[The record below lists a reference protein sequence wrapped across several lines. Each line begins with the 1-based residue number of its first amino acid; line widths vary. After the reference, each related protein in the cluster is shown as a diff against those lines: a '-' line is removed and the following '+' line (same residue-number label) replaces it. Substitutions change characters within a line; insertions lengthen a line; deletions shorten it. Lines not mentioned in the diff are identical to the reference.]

1 MNFHQQIKSSLLI
14 LCLSFILFQ
23 NCSGQVSAGDTFL
36 FGLSEQFEKLFGK
49 EVATAVSCTSDIT
62 ISTKTVYLEED
73 GDVTATFNASN
84 DSGLTEIDDDAANG
98 AAWGYKSFETC
109 IYPNAPFSGSIEI
122 PVTLTSNYGLRL
134 TSVKS
139 YPGGEVA
146 IPTKLSFTGSGVAER
161 QCFKF
166 RASHD
171 SLRNAIVNP
180 LVVELGTVTQKDGD
194 GKETSGTYAKKDVC
208 DISVSLDDAD
218 APGVR
223 VSNISRVMEEPS
235 PSASATDGD
244 FQVKLR
250 TAPTA
255 NVTIPINDT
264 YDSVNANNREGS
276 ASPKTL
282 TFTTTNYS
290 TPQSVRVEAIDD
302 LEIDGV
308 KVYTVEVG
316 KTSSSDSEYNG
327 IKPRNVV
334 VYNRDQSVPGYA
346 YMRFDSS
353 TGSTGTSGGSVSQ
366 FATDENKQFGTKYSN
381 FQLKLRT
388 KPTNNVILT
397 FSSNC
402 GNKCTILTPT
412 LTFTSTNWN
421 DYQTFQVEGKSDSA
435 NTGNAD
441 YTVSFVASS
450 SDSTYNTTVT
460 EPTFV
465 VRSCDNDGT
474 HLLQPC
480 NFSGPPLATS
490 GDRLKATEGGTTKI
504 WMISQSNP
512 GSDVTIGLTSTDT
525 SEGTV
530 PATVTVSSSNYNFME
545 NNGTNQILLTHV
557 DDNEVDNTVNWDIT
571 TALST
576 GGISYNP
583 IDIYAKTDDN
593 EAYFYVT
600 KSGSTKEG
608 SSSGADT
615 ATIDVCLGAQ
625 NTETITVSVACAT
638 YADGTIAAFGECGT
652 LSTNTLT
659 FPPSSRVD
667 DNDAGDSKCKD
678 SSKRQTVTI
687 LGADDSFS
695 DGPQDYTVNLTK
707 NANTDGV
714 YSSGSATLPNQ
725 TITNRDD
732 EPMGKRIYAS
742 VVNSP
747 GEMTAEGVLGA
758 DKTCNNTRPGGV
770 TGGTFKALIVSDS
783 GADTTVQNKR
793 IPNGINWVLTSGYHY
808 YRCNTSGYANC
819 SDEHTP
825 LFVANGSAGF
835 DPTNLPRE
843 FSTIGDQYWTGM
855 TNTLSPATQASTPS
869 CPDDGL
875 TYLHNCHGFN
885 YQNCPS
891 NATTYLYGQSWTMS
905 SASSITSQE
914 AICTGSKKLICVE
927 Q

>member
-1 MNFHQQIKSSLLI
+1 MNHYQNNRFSLILLFSLLV
-14 LCLSFILFQ
+14 SVP

-36 FGLSEQFEKLFGK
+36 FGLSEQFDKLFGK
-49 EVATAVSCTSDIT
+49 ETATAVSCTSDIT

-84 DSGLTEIDDDAANG
+84 DSGLNLSAG
-98 AAWGYKSFETC
+98 QWGYISFETC

-122 PVTLTSNYGLRL
+122 PVTLTSNYGTRI

-146 IPTKLSFTGSGVAER
+146 VPTKLSFTGSGVAER

-166 RASHD
+166 TASHD
-171 SLRNAIVNP
+171 SLRNAVVNP

-194 GKETSGTYAKKDVC
+194 GKETSGTYAKKDAC
-208 DISVSLDDAD
+208 DITVSLDDAD

-264 YDSVNANNREGS
+264 FDSVNANNREGS

-290 TPQSVRVEAIDD
+290 TPQSVKVTAIDD

-346 YMRFDSS
+346 YMRYDSS

-388 KPTNNVILT
+388 KPTNNVTLT

-402 GNKCTILTPT
+402 GNKCNILTPT
-412 LTFTSTNWN
+412 LTFTTTNWN

-435 NTGNAD
+435 NSGNAD

-450 SDSTYNTTVT
+450 GDSTYNTTVT
-460 EPTFV
+460 EPTFS

-480 NFSGPPLATS
+480 NFSGSPLATS
-490 GDRLKATEGGTTKI
+490 GSSDRLKATEGGTTKI

-557 DDNEVDNTVNWDIT
+557 DDNEVDNTVNWDVT

-576 GGISYNP
+576 GGITYNP

-608 SSSGADT
+608 SSSGTDT

-625 NTETITVSVACAT
+625 NTETITVSVACAI
-638 YADGTIAAFGECGT
+638 YASGTAAYGECGT

-687 LGADDSFS
+687 LGADDSFA
-695 DGPQDYTVNLTK
+695 DGPQDFVVNLTK

-714 YSSGSATLPNQ
+714 YSSGVATLPNQ

-732 EPMGKRIYAS
+732 EPLGKRIYAS
-742 VVNSP
+742 ILNSP
-747 GEMTAEGVLGA
+747 GEMTAEGVIGA
-758 DKTCNNTRPGGV
+758 DKTCNNNRPGGV

-855 TNTLSPATQASTPS
+855 TNTLAPATQASTPS
-869 CPDDGL
+869 CPGDGL

-885 YQNCPS
+885 FQNCPS

-905 SASSITSQE
+905 SANSITSQE
-914 AICTGSKKLICVE
+914 AICTESKKLICVE

>member
-1 MNFHQQIKSSLLI
+1 MNFYQQIKSSILI
-14 LCLSFILFQ
+14 LFLSFSLFQ
-23 NCSGQVSAGDTFL
+23 SCSGQVTAGDTFL
-36 FGLSEQFEKLFGK
+36 FGLSEKFDRLLGNEAT
-49 EVATAVSCTSDIT
+49 VACSSDVTIT
-62 ISTKTVYLEED
+62 TKVVYLEED
-73 GDVTATFNASN
+73 GDTTATFNASN
-84 DSGLTEIDDDAANG
+84 DSGLTLGG
-98 AAWGYKSFETC
+98 AQQWGYSIFETC
-109 IYPNAPFSGSIEI
+109 IYPNSPFSGSLEI
-122 PVTLTSNYGLRL
+122 PVSVTSNYGLRVA
-134 TSVKS
+134 SVKS
-139 YPGGEVA
+139 FPGAEVA
-146 IPTKLSFTGSGVAER
+146 IPTKLTFTANGVSER

-166 RASHD
+166 TATHD
-171 SLRNAIVNP
+171 SLRNP
-180 LVVELGTVTQKDGD
+180 VVDPMKVTLGTMIQKDGS
-194 GKETSGTYAKKDVC
+194 GNETSGTYSGKDAC

-218 APGVR
+218 GPGVR

-235 PSASATDGD
+235 PSASETYGT
-244 FQVKLR
+244 FQIRLR

-255 NVTIPINDT
+255 NVTMSINDT
-264 YDSVNANNREGS
+264 YDAVNANNREGS

-282 TFTTTNYS
+282 TFTTANFA
-290 TPQSVRVEAIDD
+290 TPQLVRVDAVDD

-316 KTSSSDSEYNG
+316 RTTSSDSEYNG

-353 TGSTGTSGGSVSQ
+353 TGSTGAAGGAIDR
-366 FATDENKQFGTKYSN
+366 FATDESNQLGTKYSN

-388 KPTNNVILT
+388 KPTNNVTLT

-402 GNKCTILTPT
+402 GNKCNILTPT
-412 LTFTSTNWN
+412 LTFTASNWN
-421 DYQTFQVEGKSDSA
+421 SYQTFQVEGKSDSA
-435 NTGNAD
+435 NSGNAN
-441 YTVSFVASS
+441 YTISFVASS
-450 SDSTYNTTVT
+450 ADATYNTTVT
-460 EPTFV
+460 EPTFT

-480 NFSGPPLATS
+480 NFSGSPLATS
-490 GDRLKATEGGTTKI
+490 GSSDRLTATEGGTSHI
-504 WMISQSNP
+504 WMIAQSNP
-512 GSDVTIGLTSTDT
+512 GADVTIGLTSTDT

-530 PATVTVSSSNYNFME
+530 PANVTVSSTNYNFME
-545 NNGTNQILLTHV
+545 SGGTNRILLTHA
-557 DDNEVDNTVNWDIT
+557 DDNEVDDTVNWDVT
-571 TALST
+571 SALST
-576 GGISYNP
+576 GAVTYNP
-583 IDIYAKTDDN
+583 IDIYAKTTDN
-593 EAYFYVT
+593 EAYFYVS
-600 KSGSTKEG
+600 KLGSTKEN
-608 SSSGADT
+608 SSAPADT
-615 ATIDVCLGAQ
+615 ATIHVCLGAQ

-638 YADGTIAAFGECGT
+638 YAAGTAAFGECGT
-652 LSTNTLT
+652 LSTATLT
-659 FPPSSRVD
+659 FPAGSRVD
-667 DNDAGDSKCKD
+667 DADANNCANSARK
-678 SSKRQTVTI
+678 QTVTV
-687 LGADDSFS
+687 LGADDSFA
-695 DGPQDYTVNLTK
+695 DGSQDYTVNLTK

-714 YSSGSATLPNQ
+714 YSSGAATLSNQ

-732 EPMGKRIYAS
+732 EPLGKRIYAS

-747 GEMTAEGVLGA
+747 GEMTAEGVIGA

-808 YRCNTSGYANC
+808 YRCNSSGYANC

-855 TNTLSPATQASTPS
+855 TNTLTPATQASTPS
-869 CPDDGL
+869 CPGDGL

-885 YQNCPS
+885 FQNCPS

-905 SASSITSQE
+905 SANSITSQE
-914 AICTGSKKLICVE
+914 AICTESKKLICVE